1 MLRRT
6 DAPRAHRRVVRQ
18 LAPLAVLLV
27 VVGAV
32 VGVGALRA
40 RAERGRQAEL
50 LLARLQAQT
59 QEQYAQLGRAVAE
72 EGADEDLLQAVR
84 DSRAAFDASLA
95 ALRQVDS
102 TGSATLR
109 DLDRSVGDF
118 RGQADATL
126 RMLANGQ
133 VTLATHR
140 LEADAGSSAR
150 SLLGDLGDAAAAAG
164 DRADRL
170 ERGSDVGS
178 LSVLLVA
185 GIIVWLLLRQAGRA
199 RSEADRSNAE
209 LAGQER
215 FRSLVQHS
223 SDVITVTDAVGTIIY
238 QSPSVTP
245 VFGYEPADLL
255 GTELQRLVHPDDVR
269 AVVRTLIET
278 AKDSRSDRIE
288 CRVRHADGS
297 WRHVES
303 AVSARLDDPTVG
315 GMVLNT
321 RDITERKELEDQLA
335 HQAFHDSLTGLANR
349 ALFRNRVEHAL
360 ARMRRQRRPIAVLLL
375 DLDGFKTVN
384 DSLGHA
390 FGDAFLVAVADRLRG
405 LLRPSDT
412 PCRLGG
418 DEFAVLVE
426 DLVEPVDA
434 TVVAERILESLRLPF
449 VVEGKEVV
457 TAASIGITIAESS
470 AGARDADDLLRNA
483 DVAMYTA
490 KSRGRNRCELF
501 KPSMHQAM
509 LDRLDL
515 EADLRRAVDKGE
527 FVLHYQPTVALATG
541 RISGMEALVRWNSPE
556 RGMVPPGLFIPV
568 AEDTGL
574 IVRLGAWVLEE
585 ACRQAVSWHH
595 EFGADAPSTMSVNL
609 SARQLQDDGLVESV
623 AAILERTGIRPECVV
638 LEITESAVMAD
649 AEAMTA
655 RLHELKALGVRLA
668 IDDFGT
674 GYSSMS
680 YLCSFPIDILKID
693 RSFVHGVRNEPQK
706 MGIVRTIV
714 ELGHILD
721 LQTVAEGIEL
731 AEELAELRALQCD
744 LGQGYWFARPLTVDA
759 AVAML
764 TDQAAARRRGEFALL
779 PAESSVPPAP
789 LAAG

>member
-1 MLRRT
+1 MARVL
-6 DAPRAHRRVVRQ
+6 DAARPHRRVVRHV
-18 LAPLAVLLV
+18 APLAVPALV
-27 VVGAV
+27 IGTLATS
-32 VGVGALRA
+32 AMRA
-40 RAERGRQAEL
+40 RADWGREAVLVAAGAILWLLAREAGRVRRQAEL
-50 LLARLQAQT
+50 DQA
-59 QEQYAQLGRAVAE
+59 E
-72 EGADEDLLQAVR
+72 
-84 DSRAAFDASLA
+84 AAN
-95 ALRQVDS
+95 R
-102 TGSATLR
+102 
-109 DLDRSVGDF
+109 
-118 RGQADATL
+118 
-126 RMLANGQ
+126 
-133 VTLATHR
+133 
-140 LEADAGSSAR
+140 
-150 SLLGDLGDAAAAAG
+150 
-164 DRADRL
+164 
-170 ERGSDVGS
+170 
-178 LSVLLVA
+178 
-185 GIIVWLLLRQAGRA
+185 
-199 RSEADRSNAE
+199 
-209 LAGQER
+209 ER

-238 QSPSVTP
+238 QSPSVTT
-245 VFGYEPADLL
+245 VFGYDPSHLL

-269 AVVRTLIET
+269 SVVRTLVET
-278 AKDSRSDRIE
+278 AKASGSERIE

-303 AVSARLDDPTVG
+303 AVTARLDDPSIE

-335 HQAFHDSLTGLANR
+335 HPAFHDSLTGLANR
-349 ALFRNRVEHAL
+349 ALFRDRVDHAL

-375 DLDGFKTVN
+375 DVDGFKTVN

-390 FGDAFLVAVADRLRG
+390 FGDAFLVAVAERLRA

-426 DLVEPVDA
+426 DLTEAIDA
-434 TVVAERILESLRLPF
+434 PVVAERILDALRLPF
-449 VVEGKEVV
+449 VVDGKEIVS
-457 TAASIGITIAESS
+457 AASIGIAIAD
-470 AGARDADDLLRNA
+470 RPDTTADDLLRNA

-490 KSRGRNRCELF
+490 KNRGRNRSELF

-515 EADLRRAVDKGE
+515 EADLRRAVDRGE
-527 FVLHYQPTVALATG
+527 FVLHYQPTVALDTG
-541 RISGMEALVRWNSPE
+541 RISGMEALVRWRSPE
-556 RGMVPPGLFIPV
+556 RGMVPPGMFISV

-585 ACRQAVSWHH
+585 ACRQAVAWHH
-595 EFGADAPSTMSVNL
+595 EFGSDAPRTMSVNL
-609 SARQLQDDGLVESV
+609 SARQLQDDRLVDDV
-623 AAILERTGIRPECVV
+623 ASIISRTGIRPDALV

-649 AEAMTA
+649 DEAMTA

-714 ELGHILD
+714 ELGHILE

-731 AEELAELRALQCD
+731 DEELQELRALQCD
-744 LGQGYWFARPLTVDA
+744 LGQGYWFARPLTVQQ

-764 TDQAAARRRGEFALL
+764 AERAAARRRGEFSL
-779 PAESSVPPAP
+779 VPEP

>member
-1 MLRRT
+1 MARVL
-6 DAPRAHRRVVRQ
+6 DAARPHRRVVRHV
-18 LAPLAVLLV
+18 APLAVPALV
-27 VVGAV
+27 IGTLATS
-32 VGVGALRA
+32 AMRA
-40 RAERGRQAEL
+40 RADWGREAVLVAAGAILWLLAREAGRVRRQAEL
-50 LLARLQAQT
+50 DQA
-59 QEQYAQLGRAVAE
+59 E
-72 EGADEDLLQAVR
+72 
-84 DSRAAFDASLA
+84 AAN
-95 ALRQVDS
+95 R
-102 TGSATLR
+102 
-109 DLDRSVGDF
+109 
-118 RGQADATL
+118 
-126 RMLANGQ
+126 
-133 VTLATHR
+133 
-140 LEADAGSSAR
+140 
-150 SLLGDLGDAAAAAG
+150 
-164 DRADRL
+164 
-170 ERGSDVGS
+170 
-178 LSVLLVA
+178 
-185 GIIVWLLLRQAGRA
+185 
-199 RSEADRSNAE
+199 
-209 LAGQER
+209 ER

-238 QSPSVTP
+238 QSPSVTT
-245 VFGYEPADLL
+245 VFGYDPSHLL

-269 AVVRTLIET
+269 SVVRTLVET
-278 AKDSRSDRIE
+278 AKASGSERIE

-303 AVSARLDDPTVG
+303 AVTARLDDPSIE

-349 ALFRNRVEHAL
+349 ALFRDRVDHAL

-375 DLDGFKTVN
+375 DVDGFKTVN

-390 FGDAFLVAVADRLRG
+390 FGDAFLVAVAERLRA

-426 DLVEPVDA
+426 DLTEAIDA
-434 TVVAERILESLRLPF
+434 TVVAERILDALRLPF
-449 VVEGKEVV
+449 VVDGKEIVS
-457 TAASIGITIAESS
+457 AASIGIAIAD
-470 AGARDADDLLRNA
+470 RPDTTADDLLRNA

-490 KSRGRNRCELF
+490 KNRGRNRSELF

-515 EADLRRAVDKGE
+515 EADLRRAVDRGE
-527 FVLHYQPTVALATG
+527 FVLHYQPTVALDTG
-541 RISGMEALVRWNSPE
+541 RISGMEALVRWRSPE
-556 RGMVPPGLFIPV
+556 RGMVPPGMFISV

-585 ACRQAVSWHH
+585 ACRQAVAWHH
-595 EFGADAPSTMSVNL
+595 EFGSDAPRTMSVNL
-609 SARQLQDDGLVESV
+609 SARQLQDDRLVDDV
-623 AAILERTGIRPECVV
+623 ASIISRTGIRPDALV

-714 ELGHILD
+714 ELGHILE

-731 AEELAELRALQCD
+731 DEELQELRALQCD
-744 LGQGYWFARPLTVDA
+744 LGQGYWFARPLTVQQ

-764 TDQAAARRRGEFALL
+764 AERAAARRRGEFSL
-779 PAESSVPPAP
+779 VPEP

>member
-1 MLRRT
+1 
-6 DAPRAHRRVVRQ
+6 VVDQ
-18 LAPLAVLLV
+18 TAMASPLIVLVLAV
-27 VVGAV
+27 
-32 VGVGALRA
+32 
-40 RAERGRQAEL
+40 
-50 LLARLQAQT
+50 
-59 QEQYAQLGRAVAE
+59 
-72 EGADEDLLQAVR
+72 
-84 DSRAAFDASLA
+84 ASLA
-95 ALRQVDS
+95 ALV
-102 TGSATLR
+102 LR
-109 DLDRSVGDF
+109 
-118 RGQADATL
+118 
-126 RMLANGQ
+126 
-133 VTLATHR
+133 
-140 LEADAGSSAR
+140 EA
-150 SLLGDLGDAAAAAG
+150 
-164 DRADRL
+164 
-170 ERGSDVGS
+170 V
-178 LSVLLVA
+178 
-185 GIIVWLLLRQAGRA
+185 RA
-199 RSEADRSNAE
+199 RRAAHGRRAEAANH
-209 LAGQER
+209 ER

-223 SDVITVTDAVGTIIY
+223 SDVITVTDAVGTILY

-245 VFGYEPADLL
+245 VFGYRGDELL
-255 GTELQRLVHPDDVR
+255 GTTLQRLVHPDDVR
-269 AVVRTLIET
+269 SVLRTLVET
-278 AKDSRSDRIE
+278 AKGSGSERVE

-297 WRHVES
+297 WRYVES
-303 AVSARLDDPTVG
+303 AVSACLDDPSIG

-321 RDITERKELEDQLA
+321 RDITERKELEEQLA
-335 HQAFHDSLTGLANR
+335 HQAFHDALTGLANR

-360 ARMRRQRRPIAVLLL
+360 ARMRRHQRPIAVLLL
-375 DLDGFKTVN
+375 DIDAFKTVN

-390 FGDAFLVAVADRLRG
+390 FGDAFLVAVADRLRS

-426 DLVEPVDA
+426 DLAEPVDA
-434 TVVAERILESLRLPF
+434 TIVAERILDALRLPF
-449 VVEGKEVV
+449 VVDGKEVV
-457 TAASIGITIAESS
+457 TAASIGVTIAEARTASGR
-470 AGARDADDLLRNA
+470 AGISRDADDLLRNA

-515 EADLRRAVDKGE
+515 EADLRRAVDRGE

-541 RISGMEALVRWNSPE
+541 RISGMEALVRWQSPE
-556 RGMVPPGLFIPV
+556 RGLMPPGMFIPV

-574 IVRLGAWVLEE
+574 IVPLGAWVLEE
-585 ACRQAVSWHH
+585 ACRQAVAWAQ
-595 EFGADAPSTMSVNL
+595 EFGADGPQTMSVNL
-609 SARQLQDDGLVESV
+609 SARQLQDDGLVADV
-623 AAILERTGIRPECVV
+623 ATILARTGIQPERVV

-714 ELGHILD
+714 ELGHILE

-731 AEELAELRALQCD
+731 DEELQELRALRCD
-744 LGQGYWFARPLTVDA
+744 LGQGFWFARPLSVDQT
-759 AVAML
+759 MHLL
-764 TDQAAARRRGEFALL
+764 TEQAAARRRGEFALL
-779 PAESSVPPAP
+779 PAPQ
-789 LAAG
+789 AAG